1 MVYFASR
8 DRDRN
13 RERNKQERIIH
24 DEEFGEEN
32 VELVDSEWADFEKF
46 IRQLRQRRTST
57 ISMEEELRHVQ
68 KHPKIKSQTFY
79 PCPPPAENGGDSDT
93 SDDDDDPFGYIDTLM
108 YGRYTKDL
116 GEFAKDEARKLK
128 LLEKRRKQEDKQRNK
143 ELLGKRATRVKRIS
157 SWVWKH
163 TLARLGE
170 DWVFLALLGIIM
182 ALLSFIMDKGIS
194 ICTNARIWLYR
205 DLTSQPFIQ
214 YIAWVSLP
222 VCLILFSA
230 GFVHL
235 IAPQSIGSGIPEMK
249 TILRGV
255 ALKEYLTFKTL
266 VAKVIGLTATL
277 GSGMPLGKE
286 GPFVHIASIVAQLL
300 SKLVT
305 SFQGIYENESRNS
318 EMLAA
323 ACAVGVGSCFA
334 APVGGVL
341 FSIEVTTTYFAV
353 RNYWR
358 GFFAAVCG
366 ATVFRLLAVWFQNAD
381 TVRAL
386 FLTNFTTE
394 FPFDPQELFVF
405 ALIGFI
411 CGLGG
416 ASYVWVHRRYV
427 LFMRSNKRMNKF
439 LQKNRFLYPGFL
451 ALLVSSISF
460 PLGTGQFLAGEL
472 SNHEQVT
479 QLFSNFTWSRDDL
492 TVEQA
497 AIVTNWMTSYTS
509 VFGNL
514 ICYTLFT
521 FFVSI
526 IASTIPVPS
535 GMFIPVFKIGA
546 GFGRL
551 VGEFMAWWFPHGV
564 RYGGRLSPIMPG
576 GYAVVGAAAF
586 SGSVTHTVSVAVIVF
601 EMTGQITH
609 VVPVMIA
616 VLVANAVAA
625 LLQPSIYDSII
636 LIKKLPYLPDLL
648 PSSSGMYSIFVEDF
662 MVRDVKYIWYG
673 ISYQKL
679 KEVLK
684 ANKALR
690 SLPLVDS
697 PDNMILLGSVQRYE
711 LIKMI
716 EKHIGREKRMEV
728 AQKWQKEAEERA
740 REEEKKKQEAEL
752 KMRRPSRFEV
762 LPAPDILSL
771 RQIANDEMLPP
782 KKRVEALNNN
792 LAPRKSILKKTNSFN
807 LKTYAPTVQ
816 HSPNITPYTTITGNS
831 EFRIRSAFEAIF
843 KKSTTLQDVQPDPET
858 GSISPAPS
866 NTEVQVQRAPSTPGV
881 SKKVQLQAQHK
892 WDFVTDQIMLV
903 SQVSCMFHGHNNIRH
918 HLKINSSW
926 FLNILTPVH
935 ICKQANS
942 KSTDAANINQV
953 PPDKDDKD
961 ERCVVAE
968 DKKDT
973 LKSNHVPFSDVNI
986 DKPSIRYKTNKVS
999 DISRTASKI
1008 NLSEL
1013 NNQDLKPAIN
1023 DNHIEPTKKKVR
1035 KIKFSNE
1042 VKVKDS
1048 PNHGYTTDKI
1058 SDSELET
1065 NDCGYTIEDVDE
1077 KSSIDG
1083 NYGSGTSENE
1093 ELARVTTGPKK
1104 MKSVQLPRERVID
1117 MSPEDQK
1124 QWELEEMLKPIDL
1137 ERAQVHID
1145 PSPFQ
1150 LVERTSILKV
1160 HSLFSMVGIN
1170 HAYVTK
1176 IGRLV
1181 GVVGLKEL
1189 RKAIEDIN
1197 SNSFVVPPRDEE
1209 IHNKPSVEKPLLMP
1223 NASDKAVDMTVTSMD
1238 SALSNSDNC
1247 SDIELEHMKTEKT
1260 AIVTLPPQE
1269 PCGNTN
1275 SATDTSSDMGK
1286 HV

>member
-1 MVYFASR
+1 MFNNSHAHQDEYIREYTFEPELLI
-8 DRDRN
+8 N
-13 RERNKQERIIH
+13 REEY
-24 DEEFGEEN
+24 
-32 VELVDSEWADFEKF
+32 
-46 IRQLRQRRTST
+46 LR
-57 ISMEEELRHVQ
+57 EEELAHKLPSTPVRLRWDEAIAKQ
-68 KHPKIKSQTFY
+68 KEKHRKASIDVSNDDTNQIDIDIEAFY
-79 PCPPPAENGGDSDT
+79 
-93 SDDDDDPFGYIDTLM
+93 YM

-143 ELLGKRATRVKRIS
+143 ELLGTQSTRAKHIS
-157 SWVWKH
+157 SWIWRH
-163 TLARLGE
+163 TVARLGE

-205 DLTSQPFIQ
+205 DLTSHPLIQ
-214 YIAWVSLP
+214 YISWVSLP

-255 ALKEYLTFKTL
+255 QLKEYLTFKTL

-323 ACAVGVGSCFA
+323 ACAVGVGACFA

-405 ALIGFI
+405 ALIGLV

-472 SNHEQVT
+472 STHEQVT

-497 AIVTNWMTSYTS
+497 AVVTHWMTSYTS

-514 ICYTLFT
+514 VIYTLFT
-521 FFVSI
+521 FIFSI
-526 IASTIPVPS
+526 VASTIPVPS

-551 VGEFMAWWFPHGV
+551 VGEFMATTFPHGV

-586 SGSVTHTVSVAVIVF
+586 SGSVTHTVSVAVIIF

-662 MVRDVKYIWYG
+662 MVRDVKYIWHG

-684 ANKALR
+684 ANKTLR

-740 REEEKKKQEAEL
+740 LEEEKKKQEVEL
-752 KMRRPSRFEV
+752 RMRRPSRFEV

-782 KKRVEALNNN
+782 KKRAETMHSSLT
-792 LAPRKSILKKTNSFN
+792 PRKSILKKTNSFN
-807 LKTYAPTVQ
+807 LKTYAPAALH
-816 HSPNITPYTTITGNS
+816 HSPSITPYTTITGNS

-843 KKSTTLQDVQPDPET
+843 KKSTTLQDVQPDAET
-858 GSISPAPS
+858 GSLSPAAS
-866 NTEVQVQRAPSTPGV
+866 TNEVEVQQRTVTPSTPGV
-881 SKKVQLQAQHK
+881 SKK
-892 WDFVTDQIMLV
+892 
-903 SQVSCMFHGHNNIRH
+903 
-918 HLKINSSW
+918 
-926 FLNILTPVH
+926 
-935 ICKQANS
+935 
-942 KSTDAANINQV
+942 
-953 PPDKDDKD
+953 
-961 ERCVVAE
+961 
-968 DKKDT
+968 
-973 LKSNHVPFSDVNI
+973 
-986 DKPSIRYKTNKVS
+986 
-999 DISRTASKI
+999 
-1008 NLSEL
+1008 
-1013 NNQDLKPAIN
+1013 
-1023 DNHIEPTKKKVR
+1023 
-1035 KIKFSNE
+1035 
-1042 VKVKDS
+1042 
-1048 PNHGYTTDKI
+1048 
-1058 SDSELET
+1058 
-1065 NDCGYTIEDVDE
+1065 
-1077 KSSIDG
+1077 
-1083 NYGSGTSENE
+1083 
-1093 ELARVTTGPKK
+1093 
-1104 MKSVQLPRERVID
+1104 VQLPRERVID

-1124 QWELEEMLKPIDL
+1124 KWELEEMLMPVDL
-1137 ERAQVHID
+1137 QKANVHID

-1197 SNSFVVPPRDEE
+1197 SNSFVVATRDDETAPE
-1209 IHNKPSVEKPLLMP
+1209 TETKTAVEKPLLAL

-1238 SALSNSDNC
+1238 SALSNSENC
-1247 SDIELEHMKTEKT
+1247 SDIEMEHIKHMEVKPSS
-1260 AIVTLPPQE
+1260 VTLTHE
-1269 PCGNTN
+1269 TTSASKDTNTTENGNHQT
-1275 SATDTSSDMGK
+1275 
-1286 HV
+1286 

>member
-1 MVYFASR
+1 MFNNTHR
-8 DRDRN
+8 DEYIREYAFEPELLIN
-13 RERNKQERIIH
+13 REEYLREEEEQERAQKLSSTPVRLRW
-24 DEEFGEEN
+24 DEAIAKQKQQQKQKQKKQRTPSPDTADSNDDKNQIEFEIE
-32 VELVDSEWADFEKF
+32 A
-46 IRQLRQRRTST
+46 
-57 ISMEEELRHVQ
+57 
-68 KHPKIKSQTFY
+68 FY
-79 PCPPPAENGGDSDT
+79 
-93 SDDDDDPFGYIDTLM
+93 YM

-128 LLEKRRKQEDKQRNK
+128 ILEKRRKQEDKQRNK
-143 ELLGKRATRVKRIS
+143 ELLGKRATRIKRIS
-157 SWVWKH
+157 SWIWKH

-255 ALKEYLTFKTL
+255 SLKEYLTFKTL
-266 VAKVIGLTATL
+266 VAKIIGLTATL

-323 ACAVGVGSCFA
+323 ACAVGVGACFA

-405 ALIGFI
+405 ALIGLV

-416 ASYVWVHRRYV
+416 ATYVWVHRQYV

-472 SNHEQVT
+472 STHEQVT

-497 AIVTNWMTSYTS
+497 AVVTHWMTNYTS

-514 ICYTLFT
+514 VCYTIFT
-521 FFVSI
+521 FFISI

-546 GFGRL
+546 AFGRL
-551 VGEFMAWWFPHGV
+551 VGELMASWFPHGV

-586 SGSVTHTVSVAVIVF
+586 SGSVTHTVSVAVIIF

-662 MVRDVKYIWYG
+662 MVRDVKYIWHG

-684 ANKALR
+684 INKTLR

-697 PDNMILLGSVQRYE
+697 PENMILLGSVQRYE
-711 LIKMI
+711 LIKII

-728 AQKWQKEAEERA
+728 AQKWKKEAEERA
-740 REEEKKKQEAEL
+740 LEEEMKKLEVEQ

-782 KKRVEALNNN
+782 KKRAETIHGSLT
-792 LAPRKSILKKTNSFN
+792 PRKSILKKTNSFN
-807 LKTYAPTVQ
+807 LKTYAPATQ
-816 HSPNITPYTTITGNS
+816 HSPSMTPYTTITGNS

-843 KKSTTLQDVQPDPET
+843 KKSTTLQDVQPDPEM
-858 GSISPAPS
+858 GSISPTASNSEVPTQNAPS
-866 NTEVQVQRAPSTPGV
+866 APSTPGI
-881 SKKVQLQAQHK
+881 SKKVQLQAQNN
-892 WDFVTDQIMLV
+892 WNFVTDQIML
-903 SQVSCMFHGHNNIRH
+903 QV
-918 HLKINSSW
+918 NS
-926 FLNILTPVH
+926 
-935 ICKQANS
+935 A
-942 KSTDAANINQV
+942 STDVETTKNLDN
-953 PPDKDDKD
+953 KDDIAYDNANGIK
-961 ERCVVAE
+961 
-968 DKKDT
+968 
-973 LKSNHVPFSDVNI
+973 H
-986 DKPSIRYKTNKVS
+986 KTNKVS
-999 DISRTASKI
+999 DIHTQFTEINEKESYNGKATRSK
-1008 NLSEL
+1008 
-1013 NNQDLKPAIN
+1013 
-1023 DNHIEPTKKKVR
+1023 
-1035 KIKFSNE
+1035 KITFSNE
-1042 VKVKDS
+1042 VKVQDS
-1048 PNHGYTTDKI
+1048 PNHSHMLNSSSDKR
-1058 SDSELET
+1058 ELT
-1065 NDCGYTIEDVDE
+1065 YTIEDIDE
-1077 KSSIDG
+1077 QMNNLNID
-1083 NYGSGTSENE
+1083 
-1093 ELARVTTGPKK
+1093 ELADESTPIRK

-1124 QWELEEMLKPIDL
+1124 QWELEEMQKPIDL
-1137 ERAQVHID
+1137 GKIQIHID

-1197 SNSFVVPPRDEE
+1197 SNNFVPHPRDDE
-1209 IHNKPSVEKPLLMP
+1209 IDGVSKPAAEKPLLTTS
-1223 NASDKAVDMTVTSMD
+1223 ASDKAVDMTVTSMD

-1247 SDIELEHMKTEKT
+1247 SDIEMEHIKSMQTPTPATETNTT
-1260 AIVTLPPQE
+1260 AETSITK
-1269 PCGNTN
+1269 N
-1275 SATDTSSDMGK
+1275 SDK
-1286 HV
+1286 PV

>member
-1 MVYFASR
+1 
-8 DRDRN
+8 
-13 RERNKQERIIH
+13 
-24 DEEFGEEN
+24 
-32 VELVDSEWADFEKF
+32 
-46 IRQLRQRRTST
+46 
-57 ISMEEELRHVQ
+57 
-68 KHPKIKSQTFY
+68 
-79 PCPPPAENGGDSDT
+79 
-93 SDDDDDPFGYIDTLM
+93 M

-143 ELLGKRATRVKRIS
+143 ELLGKRATRIKRIS

-323 ACAVGVGSCFA
+323 ACAVGVGACFA

-405 ALIGFI
+405 ALIGLI

-416 ASYVWVHRRYV
+416 ATYVWVHRRYV

-472 SNHEQVT
+472 STHEQVT

-497 AIVTNWMTSYTS
+497 AVVTHWMTNYTS

-514 ICYTLFT
+514 VCYLVFT
-521 FFVSI
+521 FFFSI

-546 GFGRL
+546 AFGRL
-551 VGEFMAWWFPHGV
+551 VGEFMASWFPHGV

-586 SGSVTHTVSVAVIVF
+586 SGSVTHTVSVAVIIF

-662 MVRDVKYIWYG
+662 MVRDVKYIWHG

-684 ANKALR
+684 INKTLR

-697 PDNMILLGSVQRYE
+697 PENMILLGSVQRYE
-711 LIKMI
+711 LIKII

-740 REEEKKKQEAEL
+740 LEEEKKKQEAEQRQ
-752 KMRRPSRFEV
+752 RRPSRFEV

-782 KKRVEALNNN
+782 KKRAETLHSS
-792 LAPRKSILKKTNSFN
+792 LTPRKSILKKTNSFN
-807 LKTYAPTVQ
+807 LKTYTPASP
-816 HSPNITPYTTITGNS
+816 HSPSITPYTTITGNS

-843 KKSTTLQDVQPDPET
+843 KKSTTLQDVQPDPEM
-858 GSISPAPS
+858 GSVSPETADS
-866 NTEVQVQRAPSTPGV
+866 GVQVQQAPSAPSTPGI
-881 SKKVQLQAQHK
+881 SKKVQL
-892 WDFVTDQIMLV
+892 
-903 SQVSCMFHGHNNIRH
+903 
-918 HLKINSSW
+918 
-926 FLNILTPVH
+926 TP
-935 ICKQANS
+935 
-942 KSTDAANINQV
+942 
-953 PPDKDDKD
+953 PM
-961 ERCVVAE
+961 
-968 DKKDT
+968 KK
-973 LKSNHVPFSDVNI
+973 
-986 DKPSIRYKTNKVS
+986 
-999 DISRTASKI
+999 A
-1008 NLSEL
+1008 
-1013 NNQDLKPAIN
+1013 
-1023 DNHIEPTKKKVR
+1023 
-1035 KIKFSNE
+1035 
-1042 VKVKDS
+1042 
-1048 PNHGYTTDKI
+1048 
-1058 SDSELET
+1058 
-1065 NDCGYTIEDVDE
+1065 
-1077 KSSIDG
+1077 
-1083 NYGSGTSENE
+1083 
-1093 ELARVTTGPKK
+1093 
-1104 MKSVQLPRERVID
+1104 KSVQLPRERVID

-1137 ERAQVHID
+1137 EKAQIHID

-1197 SNSFVVPPRDEE
+1197 SNSFVAHPRDDE
-1209 IHNKPSVEKPLLMP
+1209 IDGDTKSAVEKPLLSP
-1223 NASDKAVDMTVTSMD
+1223 SASDKAVDMTITSMD

-1247 SDIELEHMKTEKT
+1247 SDIEMEHMKSLDTPE
-1260 AIVTLPPQE
+1260 VTLTMPP
-1269 PCGNTN
+1269 
-1275 SATDTSSDMGK
+1275 TDTNTTTTTTTIIDTNDTQNINKS
-1286 HV
+1286 V

>member
-1 MVYFASR
+1 MFN
-8 DRDRN
+8 RN
-13 RERNKQERIIH
+13 RK
-24 DEEFGEEN
+24 
-32 VELVDSEWADFEKF
+32 
-46 IRQLRQRRTST
+46 
-57 ISMEEELRHVQ
+57 
-68 KHPKIKSQTFY
+68 
-79 PCPPPAENGGDSDT
+79 
-93 SDDDDDPFGYIDTLM
+93 M

-143 ELLGKRATRVKRIS
+143 ELLGKRATRIKRIS

-323 ACAVGVGSCFA
+323 ACAVGVGACFA

-405 ALIGFI
+405 ALIGFV

-416 ASYVWVHRRYV
+416 ATYVWVHRRYV

-472 SNHEQVT
+472 STHEQVT
-479 QLFSNFTWSRDDL
+479 QLFSNFSWSREDL

-497 AIVTNWMTSYTS
+497 AVVTHWMTSYTS
-509 VFGNL
+509 VFANL
-514 ICYTLFT
+514 VIFTIFT
-521 FFVSI
+521 FFFSI

-546 GFGRL
+546 AFGRL
-551 VGEFMAWWFPHGV
+551 VGELMASWFPHGV

-586 SGSVTHTVSVAVIVF
+586 SGSVTHTVSVAVIIF

-662 MVRDVKYIWYG
+662 MVRDVKYIWQG

-684 ANKALR
+684 INKTLR

-697 PDNMILLGSVQRYE
+697 PENMILLGSVQRYE
-711 LIKMI
+711 LIKII

-740 REEEKKKQEAEL
+740 LEEEKKKLEAEL
-752 KMRRPSRFEV
+752 KQRRPSRFEV

-782 KKRVEALNNN
+782 KKRAETIHSSLT
-792 LAPRKSILKKTNSFN
+792 PRKSILKKTNSFN
-807 LKTYAPTVQ
+807 LKTYAPASP
-816 HSPNITPYTTITGNS
+816 HSPSITPYTTITGNS

-843 KKSTTLQDVQPDPET
+843 KKSTTLQDVQPDPEM
-858 GSISPAPS
+858 GSISPVAS
-866 NTEVQVQRAPSTPGV
+866 NNEMQVQRAPSAPSTPGI
-881 SKKVQLQAQHK
+881 SKKVQLQAQNN
-892 WDFVTDQIMLV
+892 WNFVTDQIML
-903 SQVSCMFHGHNNIRH
+903 QVNPITMQTKG
-918 HLKINSSW
+918 
-926 FLNILTPVH
+926 T
-935 ICKQANS
+935 KQM
-942 KSTDAANINQV
+942 D
-953 PPDKDDKD
+953 DKDDAITDNRDSHKPIN
-961 ERCVVAE
+961 
-968 DKKDT
+968 
-973 LKSNHVPFSDVNI
+973 LPLNDVNT
-986 DKPSIRYKTNKVS
+986 DKTCIKYKTNKVS
-999 DISRTASKI
+999 DINRHTH
-1008 NLSEL
+1008 E
-1013 NNQDLKPAIN
+1013 PAAVFHVN
-1023 DNHIEPTKKKVR
+1023 ENHIDKQKKPKKKIQFSSDVR
-1035 KIKFSNE
+1035 
-1042 VKVKDS
+1042 VKDS
-1048 PNHGYTTDKI
+1048 PNRSYTLDKL
-1058 SDSELET
+1058 SDKQESNEMDL
-1065 NDCGYTIEDVDE
+1065 NIEDDDQKSIVD
-1077 KSSIDG
+1077 
-1083 NYGSGTSENE
+1083 NE
-1093 ELARVTTGPKK
+1093 PNGAKNTTIKK
-1104 MKSVQLPRERVID
+1104 TKSVQLPRERVID

-1137 ERAQVHID
+1137 EKTQIHID

-1197 SNSFVVPPRDEE
+1197 SNSFVAHPRDDE
-1209 IHNKPSVEKPLLMP
+1209 IDSKPAVEKPLLAAS
-1223 NASDKAVDMTVTSMD
+1223 ASDKAVDMTITSMD

-1247 SDIELEHMKTEKT
+1247 SDIEMEHLKSLDTPE
-1260 AIVTLPPQE
+1260 VTLTMPP
-1269 PCGNTN
+1269 
-1275 SATDTSSDMGK
+1275 TDTNANSTIQDTNNTQNINKS
-1286 HV
+1286 V

>member
-1 MVYFASR
+1 MFNNSHSHQDEYIREYAFEPELLI
-8 DRDRN
+8 N
-13 RERNKQERIIH
+13 REDYQRKEERSQKSTASTP
-24 DEEFGEEN
+24 
-32 VELVDSEWADFEKF
+32 V
-46 IRQLRQRRTST
+46 RQRWDEV
-57 ISMEEELRHVQ
+57 IAKQ
-68 KHPKIKSQTFY
+68 KEQHRKQSIDPPGEDKNQIEIEIEAFY
-79 PCPPPAENGGDSDT
+79 
-93 SDDDDDPFGYIDTLM
+93 YM

-128 LLEKRRKQEDKQRNK
+128 ILEKRRKQEDKQRNK
-143 ELLGKRATRVKRIS
+143 ELLGKHSNRAKKVS
-157 SWVWKH
+157 SWIWKH
-163 TLARLGE
+163 TVARLGE

-205 DLTSQPFIQ
+205 DLTSQPFVQ

-255 ALKEYLTFKTL
+255 QLKEYLTFKTL

-323 ACAVGVGSCFA
+323 ACAVGVGACFA

-405 ALIGFI
+405 ALIGLV

-472 SNHEQVT
+472 STHEQVT

-497 AIVTNWMTSYTS
+497 AVVTHWITSYTS

-514 ICYTLFT
+514 VIYTLFT
-521 FFVSI
+521 FMFSI

-551 VGEFMAWWFPHGV
+551 VGEFMAVTFPHGV

-586 SGSVTHTVSVAVIVF
+586 SGSVTHTVSVAVIIF

-662 MVRDVKYIWYG
+662 MVRDVKYIWHG

-684 ANKALR
+684 LNKTLR

-728 AQKWQKEAEERA
+728 AQKWQKEAQERA
-740 REEEKKKQEAEL
+740 LEEEKKKQEVEL

-782 KKRVEALNNN
+782 KKRAETMHGS

-807 LKTYAPTVQ
+807 LKTYAQPMG
-816 HSPNITPYTTITGNS
+816 HSPSITPYTTITGNS

-858 GSISPAPS
+858 GSLSPAAS
-866 NTEVQVQRAPSTPGV
+866 HTEVEVPRTPSTPGV
-881 SKKVQLQAQHK
+881 SKK
-892 WDFVTDQIMLV
+892 
-903 SQVSCMFHGHNNIRH
+903 
-918 HLKINSSW
+918 
-926 FLNILTPVH
+926 
-935 ICKQANS
+935 
-942 KSTDAANINQV
+942 
-953 PPDKDDKD
+953 
-961 ERCVVAE
+961 
-968 DKKDT
+968 
-973 LKSNHVPFSDVNI
+973 
-986 DKPSIRYKTNKVS
+986 
-999 DISRTASKI
+999 
-1008 NLSEL
+1008 
-1013 NNQDLKPAIN
+1013 
-1023 DNHIEPTKKKVR
+1023 
-1035 KIKFSNE
+1035 
-1042 VKVKDS
+1042 
-1048 PNHGYTTDKI
+1048 
-1058 SDSELET
+1058 
-1065 NDCGYTIEDVDE
+1065 
-1077 KSSIDG
+1077 
-1083 NYGSGTSENE
+1083 
-1093 ELARVTTGPKK
+1093 
-1104 MKSVQLPRERVID
+1104 VQLPRERVID

-1124 QWELEEMLKPIDL
+1124 QWELEEMMKPIDL
-1137 ERAQVHID
+1137 QKANVHID

-1197 SNSFVVPPRDEE
+1197 SNSFVPPTRDEDAE
-1209 IHNKPSVEKPLLMP
+1209 DKPAVEKPLLST
-1223 NASDKAVDMTVTSMD
+1223 NTSDKAVDMTVTSMD
-1238 SALSNSDNC
+1238 SALSNSENC
-1247 SDIELEHMKTEKT
+1247 SDIEMEHIKHTDKGTVSLTM
-1260 AIVTLPPQE
+1260 PPQE
-1269 PCGNTN
+1269 SNQNPSADTNITENGNH
-1275 SATDTSSDMGK
+1275 A
-1286 HV
+1286 

>member
-1 MVYFASR
+1 MFNNSR
-8 DRDRN
+8 THQDEYIREYAFEPELLIN
-13 RERNKQERIIH
+13 REDYLREEQRHNAHKLPSTPVRLRWDEAIAKQ
-24 DEEFGEEN
+24 
-32 VELVDSEWADFEKF
+32 K
-46 IRQLRQRRTST
+46 QQQRKQKQKRTS
-57 ISMEEELRHVQ
+57 S
-68 KHPKIKSQTFY
+68 PDNS
-79 PCPPPAENGGDSDT
+79 T
-93 SDDDDDPFGYIDTLM
+93 SSTQDDDKNQIEFEIEAFYYM

-143 ELLGKRATRVKRIS
+143 ELLGKRATRIKRIS

-323 ACAVGVGSCFA
+323 ACAVGVGACFA

-405 ALIGFI
+405 ALIGLI

-416 ASYVWVHRRYV
+416 ATYVWVHRRYV

-472 SNHEQVT
+472 STHEQVT

-497 AIVTNWMTSYTS
+497 AVVTHWMTNYTS

-514 ICYTLFT
+514 VCYLVFT
-521 FFVSI
+521 FFFSI

-546 GFGRL
+546 AFGRL
-551 VGEFMAWWFPHGV
+551 VGEFMASWFPHGV

-586 SGSVTHTVSVAVIVF
+586 SGSVTHTVSVAVIIF

-662 MVRDVKYIWYG
+662 MVRDVKYIWHG

-684 ANKALR
+684 INKTLR

-697 PDNMILLGSVQRYE
+697 PENMILLGSVQRYE
-711 LIKMI
+711 LIKII

-740 REEEKKKQEAEL
+740 LEEEKKKQEAEQRQ
-752 KMRRPSRFEV
+752 RRPSRFEV

-782 KKRVEALNNN
+782 KKRAETLHSS
-792 LAPRKSILKKTNSFN
+792 LTPRKSILKKTNSFN
-807 LKTYAPTVQ
+807 LKTYTPASP
-816 HSPNITPYTTITGNS
+816 HSPSITPYTTITGNS

-843 KKSTTLQDVQPDPET
+843 KKSTTLQDVQPDPEM
-858 GSISPAPS
+858 GSVSPETADS
-866 NTEVQVQRAPSTPGV
+866 GVQVQQAPSAPSTPGI
-881 SKKVQLQAQHK
+881 SKK
-892 WDFVTDQIMLV
+892 
-903 SQVSCMFHGHNNIRH
+903 
-918 HLKINSSW
+918 
-926 FLNILTPVH
+926 
-935 ICKQANS
+935 
-942 KSTDAANINQV
+942 
-953 PPDKDDKD
+953 
-961 ERCVVAE
+961 
-968 DKKDT
+968 
-973 LKSNHVPFSDVNI
+973 
-986 DKPSIRYKTNKVS
+986 
-999 DISRTASKI
+999 
-1008 NLSEL
+1008 
-1013 NNQDLKPAIN
+1013 
-1023 DNHIEPTKKKVR
+1023 
-1035 KIKFSNE
+1035 
-1042 VKVKDS
+1042 
-1048 PNHGYTTDKI
+1048 
-1058 SDSELET
+1058 
-1065 NDCGYTIEDVDE
+1065 
-1077 KSSIDG
+1077 
-1083 NYGSGTSENE
+1083 
-1093 ELARVTTGPKK
+1093 
-1104 MKSVQLPRERVID
+1104 VQLPRERVID

-1137 ERAQVHID
+1137 EKAQIHID

-1197 SNSFVVPPRDEE
+1197 SNSFVAHPRDDE
-1209 IHNKPSVEKPLLMP
+1209 IDGDTKPAVEKPLLSP
-1223 NASDKAVDMTVTSMD
+1223 SASDKAVDMTITSMD

-1247 SDIELEHMKTEKT
+1247 SDIEMEHMKSLDTPE
-1260 AIVTLPPQE
+1260 VTLTMPP
-1269 PCGNTN
+1269 
-1275 SATDTSSDMGK
+1275 TDTNTTTTTTIIDTNNTQNINKS
-1286 HV
+1286 V

>member
-1 MVYFASR
+1 MFNNSR
-8 DRDRN
+8 THQDEYIREYAFEPELLIN
-13 RERNKQERIIH
+13 REEYLREEQRAQKAPSTPVRLRWDEAIAKQ
-24 DEEFGEEN
+24 
-32 VELVDSEWADFEKF
+32 K
-46 IRQLRQRRTST
+46 QKQQQQR
-57 ISMEEELRHVQ
+57 
-68 KHPKIKSQTFY
+68 KS
-79 PCPPPAENGGDSDT
+79 AET
-93 SDDDDDPFGYIDTLM
+93 ESDDKNQIEFEIEAFYYM

-143 ELLGKRATRVKRIS
+143 ELLGKRATRIKRIS
-157 SWVWKH
+157 SWIWKH

-323 ACAVGVGSCFA
+323 ACAVGVGACFA

-405 ALIGFI
+405 ALIGFV

-416 ASYVWVHRRYV
+416 ATYVWVHRRYV

-472 SNHEQVT
+472 STHEQVT
-479 QLFSNFTWSRDDL
+479 QLFSNFTWSRSDL

-497 AIVTNWMTSYTS
+497 AVVTHWMTSYTS
-509 VFGNL
+509 VFANL
-514 ICYTLFT
+514 VIFTIFT
-521 FFVSI
+521 FFFSI

-546 GFGRL
+546 AFGRL
-551 VGEFMAWWFPHGV
+551 VGELMASWFPHGV

-586 SGSVTHTVSVAVIVF
+586 SGSVTHTVSVAVIIF

-616 VLVANAVAA
+616 VLVANAVAS

-662 MVRDVKYIWYG
+662 MVRDVKYIWHG

-684 ANKALR
+684 INKALR

-697 PDNMILLGSVQRYE
+697 PENMILLGSVQRYE
-711 LIKMI
+711 LIKII

-740 REEEKKKQEAEL
+740 LEEEKKKQEAEL
-752 KMRRPSRFEV
+752 KQRRPSRFEV

-782 KKRVEALNNN
+782 KKRAETLHSS
-792 LAPRKSILKKTNSFN
+792 LTPRKSILKKTNSFN
-807 LKTYAPTVQ
+807 LKTYAPASP
-816 HSPNITPYTTITGNS
+816 HSPSITPYTTITGNS

-843 KKSTTLQDVQPDPET
+843 KKSTTLQDVQPDPEM
-858 GSISPAPS
+858 GSMSPAAS
-866 NTEVQVQRAPSTPGV
+866 NNEVQGQRAPSAPSTPGI
-881 SKKVQLQAQHK
+881 SKK
-892 WDFVTDQIMLV
+892 
-903 SQVSCMFHGHNNIRH
+903 
-918 HLKINSSW
+918 
-926 FLNILTPVH
+926 
-935 ICKQANS
+935 
-942 KSTDAANINQV
+942 
-953 PPDKDDKD
+953 
-961 ERCVVAE
+961 
-968 DKKDT
+968 
-973 LKSNHVPFSDVNI
+973 
-986 DKPSIRYKTNKVS
+986 
-999 DISRTASKI
+999 
-1008 NLSEL
+1008 
-1013 NNQDLKPAIN
+1013 
-1023 DNHIEPTKKKVR
+1023 
-1035 KIKFSNE
+1035 
-1042 VKVKDS
+1042 
-1048 PNHGYTTDKI
+1048 
-1058 SDSELET
+1058 
-1065 NDCGYTIEDVDE
+1065 
-1077 KSSIDG
+1077 
-1083 NYGSGTSENE
+1083 
-1093 ELARVTTGPKK
+1093 
-1104 MKSVQLPRERVID
+1104 VQLPRERVID

-1124 QWELEEMLKPIDL
+1124 QWELEEMQKPIDL
-1137 ERAQVHID
+1137 EKAQIHID

-1197 SNSFVVPPRDEE
+1197 SNSFVAHPRDEE
-1209 IHNKPSVEKPLLMP
+1209 PNSDSKPAAEKPLLAASP
-1223 NASDKAVDMTVTSMD
+1223 SGSDKAVDMTITSMD

-1247 SDIELEHMKTEKT
+1247 SDIEMEHLKSLDTPEIALTM
-1260 AIVTLPPQE
+1260 PPAEANANATTQD
-1269 PCGNTN
+1269 TN
-1275 SATDTSSDMGK
+1275 KS
-1286 HV
+1286 V

>member
-1 MVYFASR
+1 MFDSDADDEYIREYAFEPELLINRDDYIKREEQKEREQREAIKRRSSLRRKSQRKAS
-8 DRDRN
+8 
-13 RERNKQERIIH
+13 
-24 DEEFGEEN
+24 
-32 VELVDSEWADFEKF
+32 VDSYESGG
-46 IRQLRQRRTST
+46 Q
-57 ISMEEELRHVQ
+57 Q
-68 KHPKIKSQTFY
+68 KNQIDVEIEAFY
-79 PCPPPAENGGDSDT
+79 
-93 SDDDDDPFGYIDTLM
+93 YM

-143 ELLGKRATRVKRIS
+143 ELLGKRSSRMLKVS
-157 SWVWKH
+157 SWIWKR
-163 TLARLGE
+163 TFARLGE
-170 DWVFLALLGIIM
+170 DWVFLALLGVIM
-182 ALLSFIMDKGIS
+182 AFVSYVVDKGITV
-194 ICTNARIWLYR
+194 CTNARVWLYR
-205 DLTSQPFIQ
+205 DLTSQPITQ
-214 YIAWVSLP
+214 YFAWVSLP

-235 IAPQSIGSGIPEMK
+235 VAPQSIGSGIPEMK

-266 VAKVIGLTATL
+266 VAKVVGLTATL

-286 GPFVHIASIVAQLL
+286 GPFCHIASIVAQLL

-366 ATVFRLLAVWFQNAD
+366 ATVFRLLAVWFHNAD
-381 TVRAL
+381 TVRAI

-405 ALIGFI
+405 ALMGVVSGI
-411 CGLGG
+411 GG
-416 ASYVWVHRRYV
+416 AAYVWVHRRYV
-427 LFMRSNKRMNKF
+427 LFMRSNKKMNKF

-451 ALLVSSISF
+451 ALLVSTLSF
-460 PLGTGQFLAGEL
+460 PLGPGQFIAGEL
-472 SNHEQVT
+472 STHEQVT

-497 AIVTNWMTSYTS
+497 AIVTHWVTSYTNI
-509 VFGNL
+509 FINL
-514 ICYTLFT
+514 SIYIVFT
-521 FFVSI
+521 FFISI
-526 IASTIPVPS
+526 VASTIPVPS
-535 GMFIPVFKIGA
+535 GIFIPVFKIGA
-546 GFGRL
+546 SLGRL
-551 VGEFMAWWFPHGV
+551 VGESMHLWFPSGV
-564 RYGGRLSPIMPG
+564 RYGGRLSPIIPG

-586 SGSVTHTVSVAVIVF
+586 SGAVTHTVSVAVIIF

-616 VLVANAVAA
+616 VLIANAIAA
-625 LLQPSIYDSII
+625 LLQPSMYDSII

-648 PSSSGMYSIFVEDF
+648 PSSSAMYSIYVEDF
-662 MVRDVKYIWYG
+662 MVRDVKYIWHG

-684 ANKALR
+684 ANKTLR

-697 PDNMILLGSVQRYE
+697 HENMILLGSVQRYE

-752 KMRRPSRFEV
+752 RTRRPSRFEV

-782 KKRVEALNNN
+782 KQRQESFNNN
-792 LAPRKSILKKTNSFN
+792 VGPRKSILKKTNSFN
-807 LKTYAPTVQ
+807 LKTYAPTSP
-816 HSPNITPYTTITGNS
+816 HSPNITPYTTITGT
-831 EFRIRSAFEAIF
+831 EHRIRSAFEAIF
-843 KKSTTLQDVQPDPET
+843 RKSNTLQDVQPDPDAA
-858 GSISPAPS
+858 SITPAVS
-866 NTEVQVQRAPSTPGV
+866 ANEVPLVQRAPSI
-881 SKKVQLQAQHK
+881 SKKVQLQAQNTAES
-892 WDFVTDQIMLV
+892 TDQE
-903 SQVSCMFHGHNNIRH
+903 N
-918 HLKINSSW
+918 KP
-926 FLNILTPVH
+926 T
-935 ICKQANS
+935 
-942 KSTDAANINQV
+942 
-953 PPDKDDKD
+953 PPDTPDSI
-961 ERCVVAE
+961 
-968 DKKDT
+968 
-973 LKSNHVPFSDVNI
+973 KSNRFSQLAPNSPV
-986 DKPSIRYKTNKVS
+986 
-999 DISRTASKI
+999 
-1008 NLSEL
+1008 
-1013 NNQDLKPAIN
+1013 
-1023 DNHIEPTKKKVR
+1023 PTKKIKTNNCVR
-1035 KIKFSNE
+1035 PRSLSSSP
-1042 VKVKDS
+1042 VHAKVKKKLANTRWDQTMLPPPPRKGILRKS
-1048 PNHGYTTDKI
+1048 HSTTDC
-1058 SDSELET
+1058 SNHRT
-1065 NDCGYTIEDVDE
+1065 NPIKWNTLMENTHATTATED
-1077 KSSIDG
+1077 
-1083 NYGSGTSENE
+1083 
-1093 ELARVTTGPKK
+1093 PKAMSLK
-1104 MKSVQLPRERVID
+1104 KTKSVTLPRERVID

-1124 QWELEEMLKPIDL
+1124 KWEMEEMSKPIDL
-1137 ERAQVHID
+1137 EKASVNID

-1197 SNSFVVPPRDEE
+1197 SNNFVVQTQIKDDIEAD
-1209 IHNKPSVEKPLLMP
+1209 HGSAVEKPLLAP
-1223 NASDKAVDMTVTSMD
+1223 PLPLSPHATSDKEVNTTVTSMD
-1238 SALSNSDNC
+1238 SALSHSDNC
-1247 SDIELEHMKTEKT
+1247 SDIEMEHIKGESSGEDQPQQQQQQQEHTTQYNQQAYTHTTGTNTTTT
-1260 AIVTLPPQE
+1260 AMGTPPTTKSMNE
-1269 PCGNTN
+1269 P
-1275 SATDTSSDMGK
+1275 
-1286 HV
+1286 

>member
-1 MVYFASR
+1 MVYFGDR
-8 DRDRN
+8 QRDRN
-13 RERNKQERIIH
+13 RDRGNQKVERIIH

-46 IRQLRQRRTST
+46 ICQLRKRRSSN

-68 KHPKIKSQTFY
+68 RHPKIKSQAFY
-79 PCPPPAENGGDSDT
+79 PCPPPSEHARDSDS
-93 SDDDDDPFGYIDTLM
+93 SDDDDPIGYIDTLM

-128 LLEKRRKQEDKQRNK
+128 ILEKRRKQEDKQRNK
-143 ELLGKRATRVKRIS
+143 ELLGKQSTRAKRVS

-163 TLARLGE
+163 TIARLGE

-205 DLTSQPFIQ
+205 DLTSQPFVQ

-255 ALKEYLTFKTL
+255 QLKEYLTFKTL

-405 ALIGFI
+405 ALIGLV

-472 SNHEQVT
+472 STHEQVT

-497 AIVTNWMTSYTS
+497 AVVTHWMTGYTS

-514 ICYTLFT
+514 VIYTLFT
-521 FFVSI
+521 FVFSI

-551 VGEFMAWWFPHGV
+551 VGEFMAVTFPHGV

-586 SGSVTHTVSVAVIVF
+586 SGSVTHTVSVAVIIF

-662 MVRDVKYIWYG
+662 MVRDVKYIWQG

-679 KEVLK
+679 KEILK
-684 ANKALR
+684 ANKTLR

-728 AQKWQKEAEERA
+728 AQKWQKEAQERA
-740 REEEKKKQEAEL
+740 LEEEKKKQEVEL

-782 KKRVEALNNN
+782 KKRAETMHSS

-807 LKTYAPTVQ
+807 LKTYTQPMA
-816 HSPNITPYTTITGNS
+816 HSPSITPYTTITGNS

-858 GSISPAPS
+858 GSLSPAAS
-866 NTEVQVQRAPSTPGV
+866 NNEVGVQRTPSTPGV
-881 SKKVQLQAQHK
+881 SKKVQLQAQTN
-892 WDFVTDQIMLV
+892 WDFVTDQIMLRK
-903 SQVSCMFHGHNNIRH
+903 NIIFQK
-918 HLKINSSW
+918 L
-926 FLNILTPVH
+926 
-935 ICKQANS
+935 
-942 KSTDAANINQV
+942 
-953 PPDKDDKD
+953 D
-961 ERCVVAE
+961 EECSPEVR
-968 DKKDT
+968 
-973 LKSNHVPFSDVNI
+973 LKSNGDSGENGNQKQE
-986 DKPSIRYKTNKVS
+986 KPSIKFKTNKVA
-999 DISRTASKI
+999 DLNRTPCSMTEEQQTKRCTKI
-1008 NLSEL
+1008 
-1013 NNQDLKPAIN
+1013 
-1023 DNHIEPTKKKVR
+1023 R
-1035 KIKFSNE
+1035 FSNE
-1042 VKVKDS
+1042 IDNS
-1048 PNHGYTTDKI
+1048 PSHPTCEA
-1058 SDSELET
+1058 SEV
-1065 NDCGYTIEDVDE
+1065 GYTIEDVDE
-1077 KSSIDG
+1077 AIKPGIEGESLQK
-1083 NYGSGTSENE
+1083 T
-1093 ELARVTTGPKK
+1093 
-1104 MKSVQLPRERVID
+1104 KSVQLPRERVID
-1117 MSPEDQK
+1117 MSAEDQK
-1124 QWELEEMLKPIDL
+1124 QWELEEMMKPIDL
-1137 ERAQVHID
+1137 QKANVHID

-1197 SNSFVVPPRDEE
+1197 SNNFVPPSRDEE
-1209 IHNKPSVEKPLLMP
+1209 AEEKPAVEKPLLP
-1223 NASDKAVDMTVTSMD
+1223 ANTSDKAVDMTITSMD

-1247 SDIELEHMKTEKT
+1247 SDIEMEHIKHTDKDT
-1260 AIVTLPPQE
+1260 VTLTIPPQE
-1269 PCGNTN
+1269 SIP
-1275 SATDTSSDMGK
+1275 TSSAETPTTTENGNR
-1286 HV
+1286 

>member
-1 MVYFASR
+1 MVYFGDRQR

-13 RERNKQERIIH
+13 NHKVERIIH

-46 IRQLRQRRTST
+46 ICQLRKRRSSN

-68 KHPKIKSQTFY
+68 RHPKIKSQAFY
-79 PCPPPAENGGDSDT
+79 PCPPPSENARDSDS
-93 SDDDDDPFGYIDTLM
+93 SDDDDPIGYIDTLM

-128 LLEKRRKQEDKQRNK
+128 ILEKRRKQEDKQRNK
-143 ELLGKRATRVKRIS
+143 ELLGKQSTRAKRVS
-157 SWVWKH
+157 SWIWKH
-163 TLARLGE
+163 TVARLGE

-182 ALLSFIMDKGIS
+182 AMLSFIMDKGIS

-205 DLTSQPFIQ
+205 DLTSQPFVQ

-255 ALKEYLTFKTL
+255 QLKEYLTFKTL

-323 ACAVGVGSCFA
+323 ACAVGVGACFA

-405 ALIGFI
+405 ALIGLV

-472 SNHEQVT
+472 STHEQVT

-497 AIVTNWMTSYTS
+497 AVVTHWMTGYTS

-514 ICYTLFT
+514 VIYTLFT
-521 FFVSI
+521 FVFSI

-551 VGEFMAWWFPHGV
+551 VGEFMAVTFPHGV

-586 SGSVTHTVSVAVIVF
+586 SGSVTHTVSVAVIIF

-662 MVRDVKYIWYG
+662 MVRDVKYIWKG
-673 ISYQKL
+673 ICYQKL
-679 KEVLK
+679 KEILK
-684 ANKALR
+684 ANKTLR

-740 REEEKKKQEAEL
+740 LEEEKKKQEVEL

-782 KKRVEALNNN
+782 KKRAETLHSS

-807 LKTYAPTVQ
+807 LKTYGQPLA
-816 HSPNITPYTTITGNS
+816 HSPSITPYTTITGNS

-858 GSISPAPS
+858 GSLSPAAS
-866 NTEVQVQRAPSTPGV
+866 NNEVGVQRTPSTPGV
-881 SKKVQLQAQHK
+881 SKKVQLQSQTN

-903 SQVSCMFHGHNNIRH
+903 SDPDEEDSSEEQVRSH
-918 HLKINSSW
+918 
-926 FLNILTPVH
+926 
-935 ICKQANS
+935 
-942 KSTDAANINQV
+942 
-953 PPDKDDKD
+953 
-961 ERCVVAE
+961 E
-968 DKKDT
+968 DSGD
-973 LKSNHVPFSDVNI
+973 SPRQMQDQ
-986 DKPSIRYKTNKVS
+986 PSIKFKTNKVS
-999 DISRTASKI
+999 DVNRSPNLRPGERPKRRSKI
-1008 NLSEL
+1008 
-1013 NNQDLKPAIN
+1013 
-1023 DNHIEPTKKKVR
+1023 R
-1035 KIKFSNE
+1035 FSNGAHDLPSHNKKE
-1042 VKVKDS
+1042 AKEM
-1048 PNHGYTTDKI
+1048 GYIVEDTD
-1058 SDSELET
+1058 ET
-1065 NDCGYTIEDVDE
+1065 IGQ
-1077 KSSIDG
+1077 
-1083 NYGSGTSENE
+1083 ENKGE
-1093 ELARVTTGPKK
+1093 SLQRT
-1104 MKSVQLPRERVID
+1104 KSVQLPRERVID

-1137 ERAQVHID
+1137 QKANVHID

-1197 SNSFVVPPRDEE
+1197 SNNFVAPTRDEDAE
-1209 IHNKPSVEKPLLMP
+1209 DKPAVEKPLLLP
-1223 NASDKAVDMTVTSMD
+1223 NTSDKAVDMTVTSMD
-1238 SALSNSDNC
+1238 SALSNSENC
-1247 SDIELEHMKTEKT
+1247 SDIEMEHIKHTDT
-1260 AIVTLPPQE
+1260 DAVTLTIPPQDSSQNPPADTTTE
-1269 PCGNTN
+1269 NGN
-1275 SATDTSSDMGK
+1275 
-1286 HV
+1286 H

>member
-881 SKKVQLQAQHK
+881 SKKVQL
-892 WDFVTDQIMLV
+892 
-903 SQVSCMFHGHNNIRH
+903 
-918 HLKINSSW
+918 
-926 FLNILTPVH
+926 
-935 ICKQANS
+935 
-942 KSTDAANINQV
+942 
-953 PPDKDDKD
+953 
-961 ERCVVAE
+961 
-968 DKKDT
+968 
-973 LKSNHVPFSDVNI
+973 
-986 DKPSIRYKTNKVS
+986 
-999 DISRTASKI
+999 
-1008 NLSEL
+1008 
-1013 NNQDLKPAIN
+1013 
-1023 DNHIEPTKKKVR
+1023 
-1035 KIKFSNE
+1035 
-1042 VKVKDS
+1042 
-1048 PNHGYTTDKI
+1048 
-1058 SDSELET
+1058 
-1065 NDCGYTIEDVDE
+1065 
-1077 KSSIDG
+1077 
-1083 NYGSGTSENE
+1083 
-1093 ELARVTTGPKK
+1093 
-1104 MKSVQLPRERVID
+1104 PRERVID

>member
-1 MVYFASR
+1 MFNNSHQHQDEYIREYAFEPELLI
-8 DRDRN
+8 N
-13 RERNKQERIIH
+13 REDYLRKERAQKPTTSTASTSTP
-24 DEEFGEEN
+24 
-32 VELVDSEWADFEKF
+32 V
-46 IRQLRQRRTST
+46 RQRWDSV
-57 ISMEEELRHVQ
+57 IAKQ
-68 KHPKIKSQTFY
+68 KEQNRRQSID
-79 PCPPPAENGGDSDT
+79 PP
-93 SDDDDDPFGYIDTLM
+93 SDDKNQIEIEIEAFYYM

-128 LLEKRRKQEDKQRNK
+128 ILEKRRKQEDKQRNK
-143 ELLGKRATRVKRIS
+143 ELLGKQSTRAKRVS
-157 SWVWKH
+157 SWIWKH
-163 TLARLGE
+163 TVARLGE

-205 DLTSQPFIQ
+205 DLTSQPFVQ

-255 ALKEYLTFKTL
+255 QLKEYLTFKTL

-323 ACAVGVGSCFA
+323 ACAVGVGACFA

-405 ALIGFI
+405 ALIGLV

-472 SNHEQVT
+472 STHEQVT

-497 AIVTNWMTSYTS
+497 AVVTHWMTGYTS

-514 ICYTLFT
+514 VIYTLFT
-521 FFVSI
+521 FVFSI

-551 VGEFMAWWFPHGV
+551 VGEFMAVTFPHGV

-586 SGSVTHTVSVAVIVF
+586 SGSVTHTVSVAVIIF

-662 MVRDVKYIWYG
+662 MVRDVKYIWKG
-673 ISYQKL
+673 ICYQKL
-679 KEVLK
+679 KEILK
-684 ANKALR
+684 ANKTLR

-697 PDNMILLGSVQRYE
+697 PENMILLGSVQRYE

-740 REEEKKKQEAEL
+740 LEEEKKKQEVEL

-782 KKRVEALNNN
+782 KKRAETLHSS

-807 LKTYAPTVQ
+807 LKTYGQPLA
-816 HSPNITPYTTITGNS
+816 HSPSITPYTTITGNS

-858 GSISPAPS
+858 GSLSPAAS
-866 NTEVQVQRAPSTPGV
+866 NNEVGVQRTPSTPGV
-881 SKKVQLQAQHK
+881 SKK
-892 WDFVTDQIMLV
+892 
-903 SQVSCMFHGHNNIRH
+903 
-918 HLKINSSW
+918 
-926 FLNILTPVH
+926 
-935 ICKQANS
+935 
-942 KSTDAANINQV
+942 
-953 PPDKDDKD
+953 
-961 ERCVVAE
+961 
-968 DKKDT
+968 
-973 LKSNHVPFSDVNI
+973 
-986 DKPSIRYKTNKVS
+986 
-999 DISRTASKI
+999 
-1008 NLSEL
+1008 
-1013 NNQDLKPAIN
+1013 
-1023 DNHIEPTKKKVR
+1023 
-1035 KIKFSNE
+1035 
-1042 VKVKDS
+1042 
-1048 PNHGYTTDKI
+1048 
-1058 SDSELET
+1058 
-1065 NDCGYTIEDVDE
+1065 
-1077 KSSIDG
+1077 
-1083 NYGSGTSENE
+1083 
-1093 ELARVTTGPKK
+1093 
-1104 MKSVQLPRERVID
+1104 VQLPRERVID

-1137 ERAQVHID
+1137 QKANVHID

-1197 SNSFVVPPRDEE
+1197 SNNFVAPTRDEDAE
-1209 IHNKPSVEKPLLMP
+1209 DKPAVEKPLLPP
-1223 NASDKAVDMTVTSMD
+1223 NTSDKAVDMTVTSMD
-1238 SALSNSDNC
+1238 SALSNSENC
-1247 SDIELEHMKTEKT
+1247 SDIEMEHIKHTDT
-1260 AIVTLPPQE
+1260 DAVTLTIPPQDSSQNPPADTTTE
-1269 PCGNTN
+1269 NGN
-1275 SATDTSSDMGK
+1275 
-1286 HV
+1286 H

>member
-1 MVYFASR
+1 MFDSDADDEYIREYAFEPELLINRDDYIKREEQKEREQREAIKRRSSLRRKSQRKAS
-8 DRDRN
+8 
-13 RERNKQERIIH
+13 
-24 DEEFGEEN
+24 
-32 VELVDSEWADFEKF
+32 VDSYESGG
-46 IRQLRQRRTST
+46 Q
-57 ISMEEELRHVQ
+57 Q
-68 KHPKIKSQTFY
+68 KNQIDVEIEAFY
-79 PCPPPAENGGDSDT
+79 
-93 SDDDDDPFGYIDTLM
+93 YM

-143 ELLGKRATRVKRIS
+143 ELLGKRSSRMLKVS
-157 SWVWKH
+157 SWIWKR
-163 TLARLGE
+163 TFARLGE
-170 DWVFLALLGIIM
+170 DWVFLALLGVIM
-182 ALLSFIMDKGIS
+182 AFVSYVVDKGITV
-194 ICTNARIWLYR
+194 CTNARVWLYR
-205 DLTSQPFIQ
+205 DLTSQPITQ
-214 YIAWVSLP
+214 YFAWVSLP

-235 IAPQSIGSGIPEMK
+235 VAPQSIGSGIPEMK

-266 VAKVIGLTATL
+266 VAKVVGLTATL

-286 GPFVHIASIVAQLL
+286 GPFCHIASIVAQLL

-366 ATVFRLLAVWFQNAD
+366 ATVFRLLAVWFHNAD
-381 TVRAL
+381 TVRAI

-405 ALIGFI
+405 ALMGVVSGI
-411 CGLGG
+411 GG
-416 ASYVWVHRRYV
+416 AAYVWVHRRYV
-427 LFMRSNKRMNKF
+427 LFMRSNKKMNKF

-451 ALLVSSISF
+451 ALLVSTLSF
-460 PLGTGQFLAGEL
+460 PLGPGQFIAGEL
-472 SNHEQVT
+472 STHEQVT

-497 AIVTNWMTSYTS
+497 AIVTHWVTSYTNI
-509 VFGNL
+509 FINL
-514 ICYTLFT
+514 SIYIVFT
-521 FFVSI
+521 FFISI
-526 IASTIPVPS
+526 VASTIPVPS
-535 GMFIPVFKIGA
+535 GIFIPVFKIGA
-546 GFGRL
+546 SLGRL
-551 VGEFMAWWFPHGV
+551 VGESMHLWFPSGV
-564 RYGGRLSPIMPG
+564 RYGGRLSPIIPG

-586 SGSVTHTVSVAVIVF
+586 SGAVTHTVSVAVIIF

-616 VLVANAVAA
+616 VLIANAIAA
-625 LLQPSIYDSII
+625 LLQPSMYDSII

-648 PSSSGMYSIFVEDF
+648 PSSSAMYSIYVEDF
-662 MVRDVKYIWYG
+662 MVRDVKYIWHG

-684 ANKALR
+684 ANKTLR

-697 PDNMILLGSVQRYE
+697 HENMILLGSVQRYE

-752 KMRRPSRFEV
+752 RTRRPSRFEV

-782 KKRVEALNNN
+782 KQRQESFNNN
-792 LAPRKSILKKTNSFN
+792 VGPRKSILKKTNSFN
-807 LKTYAPTVQ
+807 LKTYAPTSP
-816 HSPNITPYTTITGNS
+816 HSPNITPYTTITGT
-831 EFRIRSAFEAIF
+831 EHRIRSAFEAIF
-843 KKSTTLQDVQPDPET
+843 RKSNTLQDVQPDPDAA
-858 GSISPAPS
+858 SITPAVS
-866 NTEVQVQRAPSTPGV
+866 ANEVPLVQRAPSI
-881 SKKVQLQAQHK
+881 SKK
-892 WDFVTDQIMLV
+892 
-903 SQVSCMFHGHNNIRH
+903 
-918 HLKINSSW
+918 
-926 FLNILTPVH
+926 
-935 ICKQANS
+935 
-942 KSTDAANINQV
+942 
-953 PPDKDDKD
+953 
-961 ERCVVAE
+961 
-968 DKKDT
+968 
-973 LKSNHVPFSDVNI
+973 
-986 DKPSIRYKTNKVS
+986 
-999 DISRTASKI
+999 
-1008 NLSEL
+1008 
-1013 NNQDLKPAIN
+1013 
-1023 DNHIEPTKKKVR
+1023 
-1035 KIKFSNE
+1035 
-1042 VKVKDS
+1042 
-1048 PNHGYTTDKI
+1048 
-1058 SDSELET
+1058 
-1065 NDCGYTIEDVDE
+1065 
-1077 KSSIDG
+1077 
-1083 NYGSGTSENE
+1083 
-1093 ELARVTTGPKK
+1093 
-1104 MKSVQLPRERVID
+1104 VQLPRERVID

-1124 QWELEEMLKPIDL
+1124 KWEMEEMSKPIDL
-1137 ERAQVHID
+1137 EKASVNID

-1197 SNSFVVPPRDEE
+1197 SNNFVVQTQIKDDIEAD
-1209 IHNKPSVEKPLLMP
+1209 HGSAVEKPLLAP
-1223 NASDKAVDMTVTSMD
+1223 PLPLSPHATSDKEVNTTVTSMD
-1238 SALSNSDNC
+1238 SALSHSDNC
-1247 SDIELEHMKTEKT
+1247 SDIEMEHIKGESSGEDQPQQQQQQQEHTTQYNQQAYTHTTGTNTTTT
-1260 AIVTLPPQE
+1260 AMGTPPTTKSMNE
-1269 PCGNTN
+1269 P
-1275 SATDTSSDMGK
+1275 
-1286 HV
+1286 

>member
-1 MVYFASR
+1 MFNNSR
-8 DRDRN
+8 THQDEYIREYAFEPELLIN
-13 RERNKQERIIH
+13 R
-24 DEEFGEEN
+24 
-32 VELVDSEWADFEKF
+32 ADY
-46 IRQLRQRRTST
+46 LR
-57 ISMEEELRHVQ
+57 EEELAHKLASTPVRLRWDEAIAKQ
-68 KHPKIKSQTFY
+68 KQQQKRKPKPK
-79 PCPPPAENGGDSDT
+79 PAET
-93 SDDDDDPFGYIDTLM
+93 VSDDKNQIEFEIEAFYYM

-143 ELLGKRATRVKRIS
+143 ELLGKRATRIKRIS

-323 ACAVGVGSCFA
+323 ACAVGVGACFA

-405 ALIGFI
+405 ALIGFV

-416 ASYVWVHRRYV
+416 ATYVWVHRRYV

-472 SNHEQVT
+472 STHEQVT
-479 QLFSNFTWSRDDL
+479 QLFSNFSWSREDL

-497 AIVTNWMTSYTS
+497 AVVTHWMTSYTS
-509 VFGNL
+509 VFANL
-514 ICYTLFT
+514 VIFTIFT
-521 FFVSI
+521 FFFSI

-546 GFGRL
+546 AFGRL
-551 VGEFMAWWFPHGV
+551 VGELMASWFPHGV

-586 SGSVTHTVSVAVIVF
+586 SGSVTHTVSVAVIIF

-662 MVRDVKYIWYG
+662 MVRDVKYIWQG

-684 ANKALR
+684 INKTLR

-697 PDNMILLGSVQRYE
+697 PENMILLGSVQRYE
-711 LIKMI
+711 LIKII

-740 REEEKKKQEAEL
+740 LEEEKKKLEAEL
-752 KMRRPSRFEV
+752 KQRRPSRFEV

-782 KKRVEALNNN
+782 KKRAETIHSSLT
-792 LAPRKSILKKTNSFN
+792 PRKSILKKTNSFN
-807 LKTYAPTVQ
+807 LKTYAPASP
-816 HSPNITPYTTITGNS
+816 HSPSITPYTTITGNS

-843 KKSTTLQDVQPDPET
+843 KKSTTLQDVQPDPEM
-858 GSISPAPS
+858 GSISPVAS
-866 NTEVQVQRAPSTPGV
+866 NNEMQVQRAPSAPSTPGI
-881 SKKVQLQAQHK
+881 SKKVQLN
-892 WDFVTDQIMLV
+892 TTI
-903 SQVSCMFHGHNNIRH
+903 
-918 HLKINSSW
+918 
-926 FLNILTPVH
+926 
-935 ICKQANS
+935 
-942 KSTDAANINQV
+942 
-953 PPDKDDKD
+953 
-961 ERCVVAE
+961 
-968 DKKDT
+968 KKT
-973 LKSNHVPFSDVNI
+973 
-986 DKPSIRYKTNKVS
+986 
-999 DISRTASKI
+999 
-1008 NLSEL
+1008 
-1013 NNQDLKPAIN
+1013 
-1023 DNHIEPTKKKVR
+1023 
-1035 KIKFSNE
+1035 
-1042 VKVKDS
+1042 
-1048 PNHGYTTDKI
+1048 
-1058 SDSELET
+1058 
-1065 NDCGYTIEDVDE
+1065 
-1077 KSSIDG
+1077 
-1083 NYGSGTSENE
+1083 
-1093 ELARVTTGPKK
+1093 
-1104 MKSVQLPRERVID
+1104 KSVQLPRERVID

-1137 ERAQVHID
+1137 EKTQIHID

-1197 SNSFVVPPRDEE
+1197 SNSFVAHPRDDE
-1209 IHNKPSVEKPLLMP
+1209 IDSKPAVEKPLLAAS
-1223 NASDKAVDMTVTSMD
+1223 ASDKAVDMTITSMD

-1247 SDIELEHMKTEKT
+1247 SDIEMEHLKSLDTPE
-1260 AIVTLPPQE
+1260 VTLTMPP
-1269 PCGNTN
+1269 
-1275 SATDTSSDMGK
+1275 TDTNANSTIQDTNNTQNINKS
-1286 HV
+1286 V

>member
-1 MVYFASR
+1 MVYFGDRHR

-13 RERNKQERIIH
+13 RDRNNQKVERIIH

-46 IRQLRQRRTST
+46 ICQLRKRRSSAM
-57 ISMEEELRHVQ
+57 SMEEELRHVQ
-68 KHPKIKSQTFY
+68 RQPKIKSHAFY
-79 PCPPPAENGGDSDT
+79 PCPPPAENARDSDS
-93 SDDDDDPFGYIDTLM
+93 SDEDDPIGYIDTLM

-128 LLEKRRKQEDKQRNK
+128 ILEKRRKQEDKQRNK
-143 ELLGKRATRVKRIS
+143 ELLGKHSTRAKRVS
-157 SWVWKH
+157 SWIWKH
-163 TLARLGE
+163 TIARLGE

-205 DLTSQPFIQ
+205 DLTSQPFVQ

-255 ALKEYLTFKTL
+255 QLKEYLTFKTL

-323 ACAVGVGSCFA
+323 ACAVGVGACFA

-405 ALIGFI
+405 ALIGLV

-472 SNHEQVT
+472 STHEQVT

-497 AIVTNWMTSYTS
+497 AVVTHWMTGYTS

-514 ICYTLFT
+514 VIYTLFT
-521 FFVSI
+521 FMFSI

-551 VGEFMAWWFPHGV
+551 VGEFMAVTFPHGV

-586 SGSVTHTVSVAVIVF
+586 SGSVTHTVSVAVIIF

-662 MVRDVKYIWYG
+662 MVRDVKYIWHG

-684 ANKALR
+684 ANKTLR

-728 AQKWQKEAEERA
+728 AQKWQKEAQERA
-740 REEEKKKQEAEL
+740 LEEEKKKQEVEL

-782 KKRVEALNNN
+782 KKRAETMHSS

-807 LKTYAPTVQ
+807 LKTYTPQPLA
-816 HSPNITPYTTITGNS
+816 HSPSITPYTTITGNS

-858 GSISPAPS
+858 GSLSPAAS
-866 NTEVQVQRAPSTPGV
+866 HNEVEVQRTPSTPGV
-881 SKKVQLQAQHK
+881 SKKVQLHAQSN
-892 WDFVTDQIMLV
+892 WNFVTDQIML
-903 SQVSCMFHGHNNIRH
+903 QVNPISTEPTTLPAEKDSTEIA
-918 HLKINSSW
+918 LSNSGD
-926 FLNILTPVH
+926 
-935 ICKQANS
+935 
-942 KSTDAANINQV
+942 KSS
-953 PPDKDDKD
+953 PSPD
-961 ERCVVAE
+961 RR
-968 DKKDT
+968 
-973 LKSNHVPFSDVNI
+973 
-986 DKPSIRYKTNKVS
+986 SIKFKTNKVADVNNS
-999 DISRTASKI
+999 PQIVPRERCTKI
-1008 NLSEL
+1008 RFANEVEDQSSPSHKKCFAKEL
-1013 NNQDLKPAIN
+1013 NGM
-1023 DNHIEPTKKKVR
+1023 
-1035 KIKFSNE
+1035 
-1042 VKVKDS
+1042 
-1048 PNHGYTTDKI
+1048 GY
-1058 SDSELET
+1058 S
-1065 NDCGYTIEDVDE
+1065 IEDIDE
-1077 KSSIDG
+1077 V
-1083 NYGSGTSENE
+1083 ENPE
-1093 ELARVTTGPKK
+1093 TEGQSVQKT
-1104 MKSVQLPRERVID
+1104 KSVQLPRERVID

-1137 ERAQVHID
+1137 QKANVHID

-1197 SNSFVVPPRDEE
+1197 SNNFVAPTRDEDAE
-1209 IHNKPSVEKPLLMP
+1209 EKPAVEKPLLSS

-1238 SALSNSDNC
+1238 SALSNSENC
-1247 SDIELEHMKTEKT
+1247 SDIEMEHIKHTDKG
-1260 AIVTLPPQE
+1260 AVTLTMPSQE
-1269 PCGNTN
+1269 ASNQGPTTADTK
-1275 SATDTSSDMGK
+1275 ATENGG
-1286 HV
+1286 HA

>member
-1 MVYFASR
+1 MFNNSR
-8 DRDRN
+8 THQDEYIREYAFEPELLIN
-13 RERNKQERIIH
+13 R
-24 DEEFGEEN
+24 
-32 VELVDSEWADFEKF
+32 ADY
-46 IRQLRQRRTST
+46 LR
-57 ISMEEELRHVQ
+57 EEELAHKLASTPVRLRWDEAIAKQ
-68 KHPKIKSQTFY
+68 KQQQKRNPKPK
-79 PCPPPAENGGDSDT
+79 PAET
-93 SDDDDDPFGYIDTLM
+93 VSDDKNQIEFEIEAFYYM

-143 ELLGKRATRVKRIS
+143 ELLGKRATRIKRIS

-323 ACAVGVGSCFA
+323 ACAVGVGACFA

-405 ALIGFI
+405 ALIGFV

-416 ASYVWVHRRYV
+416 ATYVWVHRRYV

-472 SNHEQVT
+472 STHEQVT
-479 QLFSNFTWSRDDL
+479 QLFSNFSWSREDL

-497 AIVTNWMTSYTS
+497 AVVTHWMTSYTS
-509 VFGNL
+509 VFANL
-514 ICYTLFT
+514 VIFTIFT
-521 FFVSI
+521 FFFSI

-546 GFGRL
+546 AFGRL
-551 VGEFMAWWFPHGV
+551 VGELMASWFPHGV

-586 SGSVTHTVSVAVIVF
+586 SGSVTHTVSVAVIIF

-662 MVRDVKYIWYG
+662 MVRDVKYIWHG

-684 ANKALR
+684 INKTLR

-697 PDNMILLGSVQRYE
+697 PENMILLGSVQRYE
-711 LIKMI
+711 LIKII

-740 REEEKKKQEAEL
+740 LEEEKKKQEAEL
-752 KMRRPSRFEV
+752 KQRRPSRFEV

-782 KKRVEALNNN
+782 KKRAETMHSSLT
-792 LAPRKSILKKTNSFN
+792 PRKSILKKTNSFN
-807 LKTYAPTVQ
+807 LKTYAPASP
-816 HSPNITPYTTITGNS
+816 HSPSITPYTTITGNS

-843 KKSTTLQDVQPDPET
+843 KKSTTLQDVQPDPEM
-858 GSISPAPS
+858 GSLSPVAS
-866 NTEVQVQRAPSTPGV
+866 NNEMQVQRAPSAPSTPGI
-881 SKKVQLQAQHK
+881 SKKVQLQAQNN
-892 WDFVTDQIMLV
+892 WNFVTDQIML
-903 SQVSCMFHGHNNIRH
+903 QVNPITIQTKDTRQM
-918 HLKINSSW
+918 
-926 FLNILTPVH
+926 
-935 ICKQANS
+935 
-942 KSTDAANINQV
+942 D
-953 PPDKDDKD
+953 DKDDTITDNTDSYKPIN
-961 ERCVVAE
+961 
-968 DKKDT
+968 
-973 LKSNHVPFSDVNI
+973 LPLNDVNT
-986 DKPSIRYKTNKVS
+986 DKTCIKYKTNKVS
-999 DISRTASKI
+999 DINRHTY
-1008 NLSEL
+1008 E
-1013 NNQDLKPAIN
+1013 PAAVFHVN
-1023 DNHIEPTKKKVR
+1023 ENHIDKQKKPKKKIQFSSDVR
-1035 KIKFSNE
+1035 
-1042 VKVKDS
+1042 VKDS
-1048 PNHGYTTDKI
+1048 PNHSYTLDELSDKQE
-1058 SDSELET
+1058 SNEMDV
-1065 NDCGYTIEDVDE
+1065 TIEDDDQKSIVDNE
-1077 KSSIDG
+1077 P
-1083 NYGSGTSENE
+1083 NGTKN
-1093 ELARVTTGPKK
+1093 TTIKK
-1104 MKSVQLPRERVID
+1104 TKSVQLPRERVID

-1137 ERAQVHID
+1137 EKTQIHID

-1197 SNSFVVPPRDEE
+1197 SNSFVAHPRDDE
-1209 IHNKPSVEKPLLMP
+1209 IDSKPAMEKPLLAAS
-1223 NASDKAVDMTVTSMD
+1223 ASDKAVDMTITSMD

-1247 SDIELEHMKTEKT
+1247 SDIEMEHLKSLNTPE
-1260 AIVTLPPQE
+1260 VTLTMPP
-1269 PCGNTN
+1269 
-1275 SATDTSSDMGK
+1275 TDTNANTTIQDTNNTQNISKS
-1286 HV
+1286 V

>member
-1 MVYFASR
+1 MKLTTNTNSSQMESLLTVPSLTHVKVHPMRTASNASSIGR
-8 DRDRN
+8 
-13 RERNKQERIIH
+13 
-24 DEEFGEEN
+24 
-32 VELVDSEWADFEKF
+32 
-46 IRQLRQRRTST
+46 
-57 ISMEEELRHVQ
+57 
-68 KHPKIKSQTFY
+68 P
-79 PCPPPAENGGDSDT
+79 NGNSAGGI
-93 SDDDDDPFGYIDTLM
+93 DDPDEDESGLGYTHTLM

-143 ELLGKRATRVKRIS
+143 ELLGKRSSRMLKVS
-157 SWVWKH
+157 SWIWKR
-163 TLARLGE
+163 TFARLGE
-170 DWVFLALLGIIM
+170 DWVFLALLGVIM
-182 ALLSFIMDKGIS
+182 AFVSYVVDKGITV
-194 ICTNARIWLYR
+194 CTNARVWLYR
-205 DLTSQPFIQ
+205 DLTSQPITQ
-214 YIAWVSLP
+214 YFAWVSLP

-235 IAPQSIGSGIPEMK
+235 VAPQSIGSGIPEMK

-266 VAKVIGLTATL
+266 VAKVVGLTATL

-286 GPFVHIASIVAQLL
+286 GPFCHIASIVAQLL

-366 ATVFRLLAVWFQNAD
+366 ATVFRLLAVWFHNAD
-381 TVRAL
+381 TVRAI

-405 ALIGFI
+405 ALMGVVSGI
-411 CGLGG
+411 GG
-416 ASYVWVHRRYV
+416 AAYVWVHRRYV
-427 LFMRSNKRMNKF
+427 LFMRSNKKMNKF

-451 ALLVSSISF
+451 ALLVSTLSF
-460 PLGTGQFLAGEL
+460 PLGPGQFIAGEL
-472 SNHEQVT
+472 STHEQVT

-497 AIVTNWMTSYTS
+497 AIVTHWVTSYTNI
-509 VFGNL
+509 FINL
-514 ICYTLFT
+514 SIYIVFT
-521 FFVSI
+521 FFISI
-526 IASTIPVPS
+526 VASTIPVPS
-535 GMFIPVFKIGA
+535 GIFIPVFKIGA
-546 GFGRL
+546 SLGRL
-551 VGEFMAWWFPHGV
+551 VGESMHLWFPSGV
-564 RYGGRLSPIMPG
+564 RYGGRLSPIIPG

-586 SGSVTHTVSVAVIVF
+586 SGAVTHTVSVAVIIF

-616 VLVANAVAA
+616 VLIANAIAA
-625 LLQPSIYDSII
+625 LLQPSMYDSII

-648 PSSSGMYSIFVEDF
+648 PSSSAMYSIYVEDF
-662 MVRDVKYIWYG
+662 MVRDVKYIWHG

-684 ANKALR
+684 ANKTLR

-697 PDNMILLGSVQRYE
+697 HENMILLGSVQRYE

-752 KMRRPSRFEV
+752 RTRRPSRFEV

-782 KKRVEALNNN
+782 KQRQESFNNN
-792 LAPRKSILKKTNSFN
+792 VGPRKSILKKTNSFN
-807 LKTYAPTVQ
+807 LKTYAPTSP
-816 HSPNITPYTTITGNS
+816 HSPNITPYTTITGT
-831 EFRIRSAFEAIF
+831 EHRIRSAFEAIF
-843 KKSTTLQDVQPDPET
+843 RKSNTLQDVQPDPDAA
-858 GSISPAPS
+858 SITPAVS
-866 NTEVQVQRAPSTPGV
+866 ANEVPLVQRAPSI
-881 SKKVQLQAQHK
+881 SKK
-892 WDFVTDQIMLV
+892 
-903 SQVSCMFHGHNNIRH
+903 
-918 HLKINSSW
+918 
-926 FLNILTPVH
+926 
-935 ICKQANS
+935 
-942 KSTDAANINQV
+942 
-953 PPDKDDKD
+953 
-961 ERCVVAE
+961 
-968 DKKDT
+968 
-973 LKSNHVPFSDVNI
+973 
-986 DKPSIRYKTNKVS
+986 
-999 DISRTASKI
+999 
-1008 NLSEL
+1008 
-1013 NNQDLKPAIN
+1013 
-1023 DNHIEPTKKKVR
+1023 
-1035 KIKFSNE
+1035 
-1042 VKVKDS
+1042 
-1048 PNHGYTTDKI
+1048 
-1058 SDSELET
+1058 
-1065 NDCGYTIEDVDE
+1065 
-1077 KSSIDG
+1077 
-1083 NYGSGTSENE
+1083 
-1093 ELARVTTGPKK
+1093 
-1104 MKSVQLPRERVID
+1104 VQLPRERVID

-1124 QWELEEMLKPIDL
+1124 KWEMEEMSKPIDL
-1137 ERAQVHID
+1137 EKASVNID

-1197 SNSFVVPPRDEE
+1197 SNNFVVQTQIKDDIEAD
-1209 IHNKPSVEKPLLMP
+1209 HGSAVEKPLLAP
-1223 NASDKAVDMTVTSMD
+1223 PLPLSPHATSDKEVNTTVTSMD
-1238 SALSNSDNC
+1238 SALSHSDNC
-1247 SDIELEHMKTEKT
+1247 SDIEMEHIKGESSGEDQPQQQQQQQEHTTQYNQQAYTHTTGTNTTTT
-1260 AIVTLPPQE
+1260 AMGTPPTTKSMNE
-1269 PCGNTN
+1269 P
-1275 SATDTSSDMGK
+1275 
-1286 HV
+1286 

>member
-1 MVYFASR
+1 MVHLTSRHQHARDAESR
-8 DRDRN
+8 DRESQ
-13 RERNKQERIIH
+13 RESRY

-32 VELVDSEWADFEKF
+32 VEAVDSEWADFEKF
-46 IRQLRQRRTST
+46 LRQFRQRRNST
-57 ISMEEELRHVQ
+57 TSMEEELRRVPKQ
-68 KHPKIKSQTFY
+68 PKIKSQAFY
-79 PCPPPAENGGDSDT
+79 PCPPPADHGQDSD
-93 SDDDDDPFGYIDTLM
+93 SSDDDDPFGYIDTLM

-128 LLEKRRKQEDKQRNK
+128 LLEKRRKHEDRQRNK
-143 ELLGKRATRVKRIS
+143 ELLGKRSSRMLKVS
-157 SWVWKH
+157 SWIWKR
-163 TLARLGE
+163 TFARLGE
-170 DWVFLALLGIIM
+170 DWVFLALLGVIM
-182 ALLSFIMDKGIS
+182 AFVSYVVDKGINV
-194 ICTNARIWLYR
+194 CTNARVWLYR
-205 DLTSQPFIQ
+205 DLTSQPITQ
-214 YIAWVSLP
+214 YLAWVSLP

-266 VAKVIGLTATL
+266 VAKVVGLTATL

-286 GPFVHIASIVAQLL
+286 GPFCHIASIVAQLL

-366 ATVFRLLAVWFQNAD
+366 ATVFRLLAVWFHNAD
-381 TVRAL
+381 TVRAI

-405 ALIGFI
+405 ALMGVVSGI
-411 CGLGG
+411 GG
-416 ASYVWVHRRYV
+416 AAYVWVHRRYV
-427 LFMRSNKRMNKF
+427 LFMRSNKKMNKF

-451 ALLVSSISF
+451 ALLVSTLSF
-460 PLGTGQFLAGEL
+460 PLGTGQFIAGEL
-472 SNHEQVT
+472 STHEQVT

-497 AIVTNWMTSYTS
+497 AIVTHWVTSYTNI
-509 VFGNL
+509 FINL
-514 ICYTLFT
+514 SIYIVFT
-521 FFVSI
+521 FFISI
-526 IASTIPVPS
+526 VASTIPVPS
-535 GMFIPVFKIGA
+535 GIFIPVFKIGA
-546 GFGRL
+546 SLGRL
-551 VGEFMAWWFPHGV
+551 IGESMHLWFPNGV
-564 RYGGRLSPIMPG
+564 RYGGRLSPIIPG

-586 SGSVTHTVSVAVIVF
+586 SGAVTHTVSVAVIIF

-616 VLVANAVAA
+616 VLIANAIAA
-625 LLQPSIYDSII
+625 LLQPSMYDSII

-648 PSSSGMYSIFVEDF
+648 PSSSAMYSIYVEDF
-662 MVRDVKYIWYG
+662 MVRDVKYIWHG

-684 ANKALR
+684 TNKTLR

-697 PDNMILLGSVQRYE
+697 HENMILLGSVQRYE

-771 RQIANDEMLPP
+771 RQIANDEMLPA
-782 KKRVEALNNN
+782 KQRQESLNNN

-807 LKTYAPTVQ
+807 LKTFGPTSP
-816 HSPNITPYTTITGNS
+816 HSPNITPYTTITGT
-831 EFRIRSAFEAIF
+831 EHRIRSAFEAIF
-843 KKSTTLQDVQPDPET
+843 RKSNTLQDVHPDPDAS
-858 GSISPAPS
+858 SISPAVS
-866 NTEVQVQRAPSTPGV
+866 ANEMSHVQRVPSI
-881 SKKVQLQAQHK
+881 SKKVQLQAQNTAK
-892 WDFVTDQIMLV
+892 STDPDCKPSPPNSPDSIQNNRLSQIAPNSPGPSKKQNSL
-903 SQVSCMFHGHNNIRH
+903 NNIRPRS
-918 HLKINSSW
+918 LSSS
-926 FLNILTPVH
+926 PV
-935 ICKQANS
+935 KA
-942 KSTDAANINQV
+942 
-953 PPDKDDKD
+953 
-961 ERCVVAE
+961 
-968 DKKDT
+968 
-973 LKSNHVPFSDVNI
+973 
-986 DKPSIRYKTNKVS
+986 
-999 DISRTASKI
+999 
-1008 NLSEL
+1008 
-1013 NNQDLKPAIN
+1013 
-1023 DNHIEPTKKKVR
+1023 
-1035 KIKFSNE
+1035 
-1042 VKVKDS
+1042 KVKTKLANTRWD
-1048 PNHGYTTDKI
+1048 D
-1058 SDSELET
+1058 
-1065 NDCGYTIEDVDE
+1065 TI
-1077 KSSIDG
+1077 
-1083 NYGSGTSENE
+1083 
-1093 ELARVTTGPKK
+1093 LPPPPKK
-1104 MKSVQLPRERVID
+1104 GILRKSHSTTECSNTKASAIKWNTFTDSTNSDESKTMSMKKTKSVTLPRERVID

-1124 QWELEEMLKPIDL
+1124 KWEMEEMSQSIDL
-1137 ERAQVHID
+1137 EQANVNID

-1197 SNSFVVPPRDEE
+1197 SNNFVVQNQLKDDVEADHR
-1209 IHNKPSVEKPLLMP
+1209 SAAEKPLLTP
-1223 NASDKAVDMTVTSMD
+1223 PLPRSPHSTSDKEVNTTVTSMD
-1238 SALSNSDNC
+1238 SALSHSDNC
-1247 SDIELEHMKTEKT
+1247 SDIEMEHMKGDSSGEEHQQPQPQHNQQTYTPTET
-1260 AIVTLPPQE
+1260 TMLIN
-1269 PCGNTN
+1269 NTSN
-1275 SATDTSSDMGK
+1275 EL
-1286 HV
+1286 

>member
-1 MVYFASR
+1 MFNNSR
-8 DRDRN
+8 THQDEYIREYAFEPELLIN
-13 RERNKQERIIH
+13 REEYLREEQRAQKAPSTPVRLRWDEAIAKQ
-24 DEEFGEEN
+24 
-32 VELVDSEWADFEKF
+32 K
-46 IRQLRQRRTST
+46 QKQQQQR
-57 ISMEEELRHVQ
+57 
-68 KHPKIKSQTFY
+68 KS
-79 PCPPPAENGGDSDT
+79 AET
-93 SDDDDDPFGYIDTLM
+93 ESDDKNQIEFEIEAFYYM

-143 ELLGKRATRVKRIS
+143 ELLGKRATRIKRIS
-157 SWVWKH
+157 SWIWKH

-323 ACAVGVGSCFA
+323 ACAVGVGACFA

-405 ALIGFI
+405 ALIGFV

-416 ASYVWVHRRYV
+416 ATYVWVHRRYV

-472 SNHEQVT
+472 STHEQVT
-479 QLFSNFTWSRDDL
+479 QLFSNFTWSRSDL

-497 AIVTNWMTSYTS
+497 AVVTHWMTSYTS
-509 VFGNL
+509 VFANL
-514 ICYTLFT
+514 VIFTIFT
-521 FFVSI
+521 FFFSI

-546 GFGRL
+546 AFGRL
-551 VGEFMAWWFPHGV
+551 VGELMASWFPHGV

-586 SGSVTHTVSVAVIVF
+586 SGSVTHTVSVAVIIF

-616 VLVANAVAA
+616 VLVANAVAS

-662 MVRDVKYIWYG
+662 MVRDVKYIWHG

-684 ANKALR
+684 INKALR

-697 PDNMILLGSVQRYE
+697 PENMILLGSVQRYE
-711 LIKMI
+711 LIKII

-740 REEEKKKQEAEL
+740 LEEEKKKQEAEL
-752 KMRRPSRFEV
+752 KQRRPSRFEV

-782 KKRVEALNNN
+782 KKRAETLHSS
-792 LAPRKSILKKTNSFN
+792 LTPRKSILKKTNSFN
-807 LKTYAPTVQ
+807 LKTYAPASP
-816 HSPNITPYTTITGNS
+816 HSPSITPYTTITGNS

-843 KKSTTLQDVQPDPET
+843 KKSTTLQDVQPDPEM
-858 GSISPAPS
+858 GSMSPAAS
-866 NTEVQVQRAPSTPGV
+866 NNEVQGQRAPSAPSTPGI
-881 SKKVQLQAQHK
+881 SKKVQLQAQNN
-892 WDFVTDQIMLV
+892 WNFVTDQIML
-903 SQVSCMFHGHNNIRH
+903 QVNPITKSESAKKMDDTDVTITE
-918 HLKINSSW
+918 KTDSYKPINMP
-926 FLNILTPVH
+926 LN
-935 ICKQANS
+935 
-942 KSTDAANINQV
+942 
-953 PPDKDDKD
+953 
-961 ERCVVAE
+961 
-968 DKKDT
+968 
-973 LKSNHVPFSDVNI
+973 DVNT
-986 DKPSIRYKTNKVS
+986 DKTSIKYKTNKVS
-999 DISRTASKI
+999 DINRQTHEPATVS
-1008 NLSEL
+1008 LL
-1013 NNQDLKPAIN
+1013 NE
-1023 DNHIEPTKKKVR
+1023 NHVDKQRNVKKKIQFSCDVR
-1035 KIKFSNE
+1035 
-1042 VKVKDS
+1042 VKDS
-1048 PNHGYTTDKI
+1048 ALHGCTLDKL
-1058 SDSELET
+1058 SDNQESNEM
-1065 NDCGYTIEDVDE
+1065 GYTIEDDDDKFNDDDE
-1077 KSSIDG
+1077 Q
-1083 NYGSGTSENE
+1083 TS
-1093 ELARVTTGPKK
+1093 TITKK
-1104 MKSVQLPRERVID
+1104 AKSVQLPRERVID

-1124 QWELEEMLKPIDL
+1124 QWELEEMQKPIDL
-1137 ERAQVHID
+1137 EKAQIHID

-1197 SNSFVVPPRDEE
+1197 SNSFVAHPRDEE
-1209 IHNKPSVEKPLLMP
+1209 PNSDSKPAAEKPLLAASP
-1223 NASDKAVDMTVTSMD
+1223 SGSDKAVDMTITSMD

-1247 SDIELEHMKTEKT
+1247 SDIEMEHLKSLDTPEIALTM
-1260 AIVTLPPQE
+1260 PPAEANANATTQD
-1269 PCGNTN
+1269 TN
-1275 SATDTSSDMGK
+1275 KS
-1286 HV
+1286 V

>member
-1 MVYFASR
+1 MFDSDVDDEYIREYAFEPELLINRDDYLKREEQKEKEQREAIKRRSSLRRKSQRKAS
-8 DRDRN
+8 
-13 RERNKQERIIH
+13 
-24 DEEFGEEN
+24 
-32 VELVDSEWADFEKF
+32 VDSYDAGG
-46 IRQLRQRRTST
+46 Q
-57 ISMEEELRHVQ
+57 Q
-68 KHPKIKSQTFY
+68 KNQIDVEIEAFY
-79 PCPPPAENGGDSDT
+79 
-93 SDDDDDPFGYIDTLM
+93 YM

-128 LLEKRRKQEDKQRNK
+128 LLEKRRKQEDRQRNK
-143 ELLGKRATRVKRIS
+143 ELLGKRSSRMLKVS
-157 SWVWKH
+157 SWIWKR
-163 TLARLGE
+163 TFARLGE
-170 DWVFLALLGIIM
+170 DWVFLALLGVIM
-182 ALLSFIMDKGIS
+182 AFVSYVVDKGINV
-194 ICTNARIWLYR
+194 CTNARVWLYR
-205 DLTSQPFIQ
+205 DLTSQPITQ
-214 YIAWVSLP
+214 YLAWVSLP

-235 IAPQSIGSGIPEMK
+235 VAPQSIGSGIPEMK

-266 VAKVIGLTATL
+266 VAKVVGLTATL

-286 GPFVHIASIVAQLL
+286 GPFCHIASIVAQLL

-366 ATVFRLLAVWFQNAD
+366 ATVFRLLAVWFHNAD
-381 TVRAL
+381 TVRAI

-405 ALIGFI
+405 ALMGVVS
-411 CGLGG
+411 GVGG
-416 ASYVWVHRRYV
+416 AAYVWVHRRYV
-427 LFMRSNKRMNKF
+427 LFMRSNKKMNKF

-451 ALLVSSISF
+451 ALLVSTLSF
-460 PLGTGQFLAGEL
+460 PLGTGQFIAGEL
-472 SNHEQVT
+472 STHEQVT

-497 AIVTNWMTSYTS
+497 AIVTHWVTGYTNI
-509 VFGNL
+509 FINL
-514 ICYTLFT
+514 SIYIVFT
-521 FFVSI
+521 FFISI
-526 IASTIPVPS
+526 VASTIPVPS
-535 GMFIPVFKIGA
+535 GIFIPVFKIGA
-546 GFGRL
+546 SLGRL
-551 VGEFMAWWFPHGV
+551 IGESMHLWFPNGV
-564 RYGGRLSPIMPG
+564 RYGGRLSPIIPG

-586 SGSVTHTVSVAVIVF
+586 SGAVTHTVSVAVIIF

-616 VLVANAVAA
+616 VLIANAIAA
-625 LLQPSIYDSII
+625 LLQPSMYDSII

-648 PSSSGMYSIFVEDF
+648 PSSSAMYSIYVEDF
-662 MVRDVKYIWYG
+662 MVRDVKYIWHG

-684 ANKALR
+684 ANKTLR

-697 PDNMILLGSVQRYE
+697 HENMILLGSVQRYE

-752 KMRRPSRFEV
+752 RIRRPSRFEV

-782 KKRVEALNNN
+782 KQRQESLNNN
-792 LAPRKSILKKTNSFN
+792 VGPRKSILKKTNSFN
-807 LKTYAPTVQ
+807 LKTFATTSP
-816 HSPNITPYTTITGNS
+816 HSPNITPYTTITGT
-831 EFRIRSAFEAIF
+831 EHRIRSAFEAIF
-843 KKSTTLQDVQPDPET
+843 RKSNTLQDVQPDPDA
-858 GSISPAPS
+858 GSITPAVSANDVP
-866 NTEVQVQRAPSTPGV
+866 QVQRAPSI
-881 SKKVQLQAQHK
+881 SKKVQLQAQNSAESTNLEHK
-892 WDFVTDQIMLV
+892 QTPPSTPDSIKSNKF
-903 SQVSCMFHGHNNIRH
+903 SQLAPNSPGPSKKFNRNNRVYQRPRS
-918 HLKINSSW
+918 LSSS
-926 FLNILTPVH
+926 PVH
-935 ICKQANS
+935 ARVKTKLANTRWDMLQS
-942 KSTDAANINQV
+942 PPKKGILRKSH
-953 PPDKDDKD
+953 
-961 ERCVVAE
+961 
-968 DKKDT
+968 
-973 LKSNHVPFSDVNI
+973 S
-986 DKPSIRYKTNKVS
+986 
-999 DISRTASKI
+999 
-1008 NLSEL
+1008 
-1013 NNQDLKPAIN
+1013 
-1023 DNHIEPTKKKVR
+1023 
-1035 KIKFSNE
+1035 
-1042 VKVKDS
+1042 
-1048 PNHGYTTDKI
+1048 TTDCTNTKANAI
-1058 SDSELET
+1058 KWNTLNSANNAALDSKE
-1065 NDCGYTIEDVDE
+1065 
-1077 KSSIDG
+1077 
-1083 NYGSGTSENE
+1083 
-1093 ELARVTTGPKK
+1093 PKAMSMK
-1104 MKSVQLPRERVID
+1104 KTKSVTLPRERVID

-1124 QWELEEMLKPIDL
+1124 KWEMEEMSQSIDL
-1137 ERAQVHID
+1137 EKASVNID

-1197 SNSFVVPPRDEE
+1197 SNNFVVQNQLKDDIEAD
-1209 IHNKPSVEKPLLMP
+1209 HCSAAEKPLLTTTLTP
-1223 NASDKAVDMTVTSMD
+1223 HATSDKEVNTTVTSMD
-1238 SALSNSDNC
+1238 SALSHSDNC
-1247 SDIELEHMKTEKT
+1247 SDIEMEHIKGGDSSGEEQQQQQQPYTQTTGTMTPTTMSGGTPTKS
-1260 AIVTLPPQE
+1260 PMNE
-1269 PCGNTN
+1269 P
-1275 SATDTSSDMGK
+1275 
-1286 HV
+1286 

>member
-1 MVYFASR
+1 MFNNSHAHQDEYIREYTFEPELLI
-8 DRDRN
+8 N
-13 RERNKQERIIH
+13 REEY
-24 DEEFGEEN
+24 
-32 VELVDSEWADFEKF
+32 
-46 IRQLRQRRTST
+46 LR
-57 ISMEEELRHVQ
+57 EEERAHKLPSTPVRLRWDEAIAKQ
-68 KHPKIKSQTFY
+68 KEKHRKASIDVSNDDTNQIDIDIEAFY
-79 PCPPPAENGGDSDT
+79 
-93 SDDDDDPFGYIDTLM
+93 YM

-143 ELLGKRATRVKRIS
+143 ELLGTQSTRAKHIS
-157 SWVWKH
+157 SWIWRH
-163 TLARLGE
+163 TVARLGE

-205 DLTSQPFIQ
+205 DLTSHPLIQ
-214 YIAWVSLP
+214 YISWVSLP

-255 ALKEYLTFKTL
+255 QLKEYLTFKTL

-323 ACAVGVGSCFA
+323 ACAVGVGACFA

-405 ALIGFI
+405 ALIGLV

-472 SNHEQVT
+472 STHEQVT

-497 AIVTNWMTSYTS
+497 AVVTHWMTSYTS

-514 ICYTLFT
+514 VIYTLFT
-521 FFVSI
+521 FIFSI
-526 IASTIPVPS
+526 VASTIPVPS

-551 VGEFMAWWFPHGV
+551 VGEFMATTFPHGV

-586 SGSVTHTVSVAVIVF
+586 SGSVTHTVSVAVIIF

-662 MVRDVKYIWYG
+662 MVRDVKYIWHG

-684 ANKALR
+684 ANKTLR

-740 REEEKKKQEAEL
+740 LEEEKKKQEVEL
-752 KMRRPSRFEV
+752 RMRRPSRFEV

-782 KKRVEALNNN
+782 KKRAETMHSSLT
-792 LAPRKSILKKTNSFN
+792 PRKSILKKTNSFN
-807 LKTYAPTVQ
+807 LKTYAPAALH
-816 HSPNITPYTTITGNS
+816 HSPSITPYTTITGNS

-843 KKSTTLQDVQPDPET
+843 KKSTTLQDVQPDAET
-858 GSISPAPS
+858 GSLSPAAS
-866 NTEVQVQRAPSTPGV
+866 TNEVEVQQRTVTPSTPGV
-881 SKKVQLQAQHK
+881 SKKVQLQAQNN
-892 WDFVTDQIMLV
+892 WNFVTDQIML
-903 SQVSCMFHGHNNIRH
+903 QVNPISTDKPEQLNNMPAEKDINEVLVTNGDSDGDTFNSSKFPCKEVLGDQASIRH
-918 HLKINSSW
+918 
-926 FLNILTPVH
+926 
-935 ICKQANS
+935 
-942 KSTDAANINQV
+942 
-953 PPDKDDKD
+953 
-961 ERCVVAE
+961 
-968 DKKDT
+968 
-973 LKSNHVPFSDVNI
+973 
-986 DKPSIRYKTNKVS
+986 KTNKVS
-999 DISRTASKI
+999 DVDAGMPFMVQVSSDGTNMQEPKRKATKIRFSDENTNKLNENSETISPET
-1008 NLSEL
+1008 E
-1013 NNQDLKPAIN
+1013 
-1023 DNHIEPTKKKVR
+1023 
-1035 KIKFSNE
+1035 
-1042 VKVKDS
+1042 
-1048 PNHGYTTDKI
+1048 G
-1058 SDSELET
+1058 ET
-1065 NDCGYTIEDVDE
+1065 NKPFQKT
-1077 KSSIDG
+1077 
-1083 NYGSGTSENE
+1083 
-1093 ELARVTTGPKK
+1093 
-1104 MKSVQLPRERVID
+1104 KSVQLPRERVID

-1124 QWELEEMLKPIDL
+1124 KWELEEMLKPVDL
-1137 ERAQVHID
+1137 QKANVHID

-1197 SNSFVVPPRDEE
+1197 SNSFVVATRDDETAPE
-1209 IHNKPSVEKPLLMP
+1209 TETKTAVEKPLLAL

-1238 SALSNSDNC
+1238 SALSNSENC
-1247 SDIELEHMKTEKT
+1247 SDIEMEHIKHMEVKPSS
-1260 AIVTLPPQE
+1260 VTLIHE
-1269 PCGNTN
+1269 TTSASKDTNTTENGNHQT
-1275 SATDTSSDMGK
+1275 
-1286 HV
+1286 